1 MRAAGSP
8 GAVRRRLWSAFPRL
22 RGEHAALRDPSAAAR
37 AQAAARFSEILA
49 RLWPAVEDAGLSGV
63 LEWFGYLDG
72 AVALTSESPEAG
84 EALLG
89 ELLEAGQGWLEA
101 PARPETQ
108 ARVLASV
115 ARSDA
120 PIPPSPEEAKQFETA
135 LAADGAYLQ
144 SGLRAE
150 APPRRGADSA
160 PASAAESAPA
170 RPSTS
175 APIPASPPSS
185 SPAGPP
191 VDPAPPPSAPVSAP
205 VSAPGPS
212 GPSEAFAAPARPAPA
227 FSQTPEVSE
236 TQRETLDLLLSGFA
250 DSFEGI
256 HEVVQAIDAAG
267 DLRAEIVDPEV
278 VSEVFEPLTDACEA
292 AGLPSLAAPVRHLY
306 ANATAVLEG
315 RAIPTRGLSQAIEPV
330 LSRLIDWLKQ
340 PARAEAEAVL
350 AAWAEPDW
358 PVPLEAP
365 SLEAFAVTLAEE
377 LGEMMD
383 EPAEEPLPNPA
394 ALEPAPEP
402 AGASRGT
409 SPSDASPQAAAA
421 ETAEPVPTVAVPTPA
436 LSERPEPSETVR
448 EVLALLAA
456 GFADSAPALQDHVR
470 AIESGDPAAGRATN
484 PVDEIVQPL
493 VEACEAAGLPVLG
506 EPLGHI
512 ASQLANRPESSGSGG
527 DSGLAGRVEGL
538 LDRIQDWL
546 QRPGA
551 REAEALLAQWADAG
565 WPTPV
570 EPQALADFAA
580 RLPTELAQLDAEAA
594 AEQALPAQV
603 EVADLAVTPGA
614 DAEATVVASFRREAP
629 RIAASLAEAVQAMA
643 AGRADMEQIRQAQRD
658 AHTLKGSAAISGISG
673 VAWLTHRLED
683 LLEHLADRGALPP
696 EGLCEA
702 LLQGTDTVAMMVDTV
717 TGTEPQSAEAFRPG
731 AQAVLDWARR
741 LAEGED
747 LSQAGDAVAV
757 AAESPTPSPEP
768 IETIETS
775 NEIPAPPAPEA
786 TAPTGE
792 AVTPAEPASSAAP
805 DVTVARTTLDQMV
818 QLVGELT
825 IALGQLEQRLGA
837 SRGDLNRLLEQNR
850 LNLQRI
856 TALEELTD
864 LRGLGTQVAQR
875 LAGTPEPAGDVAD
888 LEQYN
893 ELYVTTRRLNEG
905 ISDARELTQRL
916 NESMQTLEELHNQNQ
931 ELGRALRDTTLATRL
946 VPVDQGVSRLQR
958 AVRQTARSTGKSA
971 RLEITGT
978 ELLIDNDVLEY
989 LVPALLHV
997 VRNAIDHGIEAPEA
1011 RATAGKPAEGRLQLV
1026 FQRQGN
1032 TAAVVFTDD
1041 GRGLDYPAI
1050 QRKAEGLGWIEPG
1063 GSPTRAELARLTLR
1077 PGFSTRQEVSAISGR
1092 GVGMDTVDDAVRR
1105 LRGDLRIESEPGKG
1119 YRLELRFPI
1128 NLLSLHALLVRCGD
1142 ALYALPG
1149 ADLERI
1155 VPPGEGEWPSPE
1167 QIQLDE
1173 ETVPVRH
1180 LNRLVGQP
1188 VPAAGPETQPMLL
1201 VRAEGVARGILVEWV
1216 EDSRDIVIKR
1226 LGRYV
1231 PESPGVTGAAI
1242 LGSGAVAPI
1251 LDPRTLLRLADTK
1264 DLPEVVAT
1272 AAVPGARRRAP
1283 SVLIVDDSL
1292 SVRRSLSQLVTDA
1305 GLEARTAADGMDAIR
1320 QVDQACPAVLLVD
1333 LEMPQMNGLEL
1344 AGHLR
1349 GRADTAGIPIGMITS
1364 RATDRFRSL
1373 AQQAGIDRYFVKPY
1387 AEDEVI
1393 AFLEEAVAVSVSATG

>member
-1 MRAAGSP
+1 
-8 GAVRRRLWSAFPRL
+8 L

-72 AVALTSESPEAG
+72 AVALASESPEAG

-89 ELLEAGQGWLEA
+89 ELLDAGQGWLEA
-101 PARPETQ
+101 PALPETQ

-120 PIPPSPEEAKQFETA
+120 PIPPSPEEAKQFEAA

-144 SGLRAE
+144 SGLRTGA
-150 APPRRGADSA
+150 APRRAADSA
-160 PASAAESAPA
+160 PASATESAPA

-175 APIPASPPSS
+175 APIPASPPRAL
-185 SPAGPP
+185 PAGPP
-191 VDPAPPPSAPVSAP
+191 EDPAPTPSAS

-212 GPSEAFAAPARPAPA
+212 GPSAAVGALARSAPA
-227 FSQTPEVSE
+227 FSQTSEVSE
-236 TQRETLDLLLSGFA
+236 TQRETLDLLLSGFT

-267 DLRAEIVDPEV
+267 DLRAEMVDPEV

-315 RAIPTRGLSQAIEPV
+315 RAIPTRGLSQATEPV

-383 EPAEEPLPNPA
+383 APSEEPQPNPA
-394 ALEPAPEP
+394 ALEPAAEQ

-409 SPSDASPQAAAA
+409 SPTDASPADAPPHAAAA
-421 ETAEPVPTVAVPTPA
+421 EPAKPVPTVAVPTPA

-448 EVLALLAA
+448 EVLGLLAA

-470 AIESGDPAAGRATN
+470 AVESGDPAAGGATN

-512 ASQLANRPESSGSGG
+512 ATQLANRAESSGSGG

-551 REAEALLAQWADAG
+551 REAEAVLAQWADAG
-565 WPTPV
+565 WPTPA
-570 EPQALADFAA
+570 EPQALTDFAA

-594 AEQALPAQV
+594 AEQALPDQV
-603 EVADLAVTPGA
+603 ELADLAVTPGA

-643 AGRADMEQIRQAQRD
+643 AGRADTEQIRQAQRD

-696 EGLCEA
+696 EGLREA

-717 TGTEPQSAEAFRPG
+717 TGIEPQSAEAFRPG

-747 LSQAGDAVAV
+747 LSQAGDAAPV

-768 IETIETS
+768 IATS
-775 NEIPAPPAPEA
+775 NETPTPPAPEA
-786 TAPTGE
+786 TAATGE
-792 AVTPAEPASSAAP
+792 AATPAEPASSEAP

-875 LAGTPEPAGDVAD
+875 LAGTPEPAAGDIPD

-971 RLEITGT
+971 RLEITGA

-1011 RATAGKPAEGRLQLV
+1011 RAAAGKPAEGRLQLV
-1026 FQRQGN
+1026 FQRHGN

-1050 QRKAEGLGWIEPG
+1050 QRKAQGLGWIEPG

-1077 PGFSTRQEVSAISGR
+1077 PGFSTRQAVSAISGR

-1105 LRGDLRIESEPGKG
+1105 LRGDLRIESEPGEG

-1188 VPAAGPETQPMLL
+1188 VPEAGPETQPMLL

-1251 LDPRTLLRLADTK
+1251 LDPRTLLRLADTD
-1264 DLPEVVAT
+1264 DLPERVAT

-1393 AFLEEAVAVSVSATG
+1393 AFLEEAIAVSVSATG